1 MGQAQVTPK
10 TLFLS
15 HFSEIRDKGQNMVW
29 KLRKVSLTPFVQQND
44 QPSM

>member
-15 HFSEIRDKGQNMVW
+15 HFLEIRAKGHNYGMEIKKGKFVHQNG
-29 KLRKVSLTPFVQQND
+29 